1 MSQKAHFFK
10 LGLFIVCA
18 LALAVAGIIV
28 LGAGKLFEKK
38 TLVETYFTESVQG
51 LEVGAPVRVRGVRVG
66 RVESIH
72 LAREEYQMEFS
83 PDNPFPYRGTVV
95 VRMSIRPQATGQ
107 FLEEDMETRM
117 KKAADAGLRVRLAS
131 QGITGVLYIE
141 SDFVEPE
148 KYPPLKVAWTP
159 KYPYIPSAPSTITE
173 LGADLKEIAEKLKQV
188 EIDKV
193 TRDLDIMLTSVTQVV
208 KEVQGEHLGQEAK
221 QVMGEL
227 RDTLQQARRTL
238 DNPNL
243 AKALKDSAAATE
255 DIRRAAGD
263 LSQTAKNVR
272 GAMEQLPD
280 LMARLNKSL
289 RRVDLLLASKSETVD
304 ELLDNLRSVSEELR
318 HLTNSVERYPSQ
330 VLFGEPPPKTQAV
343 RR

>member
-1 MSQKAHFFK
+1 MTRKAHFFRI
-10 LGLFIVCA
+10 GLFVVCA
-18 LALAVAGIIV
+18 LALGVTGIIV

-83 PDNPFPYRGTVV
+83 QENPFPYRGTVV

-107 FLEEDMETRM
+107 FLEEDMETRV

-141 SDFVEPE
+141 SDFVDPAQ
-148 KYPPLKVAWTP
+148 YPPLQISWTP
-159 KYPYIPSAPSTITE
+159 KAPYIPSAPSTITE
-173 LGADLKEIAEKLKQV
+173 LGTELRAIARKLDQVDIEKISKDFDSV
-188 EIDKV
+188 
-193 TRDLDIMLTSVTQVV
+193 LTSAAQLV
-208 KEVQGEHLGQEAK
+208 KELQADHLGAEVK
-221 QVMGEL
+221 EVMGEL
-227 RDTLQQARRTL
+227 RATIQDARRVL

-243 AKALKDSAAATE
+243 VKAFKDSAVAME
-255 DIRRAAGD
+255 EIRRTTVD
-263 LSQTAKNVR
+263 LSQTAKNVHM
-272 GAMEQLPD
+272 ATDQLPD
-280 LMARLNKSL
+280 LMIRLNRSL

-304 ELLDNLRSVSEELR
+304 ELLENLRSVSEEIR
-318 HLTNSVERYPSQ
+318 QLTHSVEQYPSQ
-330 VLFGEPPPKTQAV
+330 VLFGEPPPRTQAV
-343 RR
+343 KR